1 MNFVKYPSL
10 ENLHNVKTPILSSD
24 LVAVTEKIDGSNC
37 SIVMNPAYDY
47 QFASRNQVT
56 DNTWNNIE
64 NVVGEDLI
72 QKFYEIAYDLDLT
85 IQVYGEIFSSR
96 ILKRIPYGATKVR
109 WFDIRVDGE
118 LQSPK
123 VFYQLMEKHNIKD
136 VVPFELMT
144 YYDFVGLNVDDLKT
158 QYADDAIAEGVVAK
172 SWNGHFD
179 DGYGNT
185 LIIKKK
191 SSGFSEL
198 KKIHKPKTEE
208 PLTEVQLKLLGYV
221 NESRVKS
228 AESKIGEFNM
238 KLTGQ
243 FIKEVSK
250 DAIEDFVKE
259 TPGVNKK
266 DYMSK
271 EFSNRVRTTIFDTF
285 GVK

>member
-1 MNFVKYPSL
+1 MNFIKYPSL
-10 ENLHNVKTPILSSD
+10 ENLHNVKTPILSSA

-37 SIVMNPAYDY
+37 SIVMNPAYEY

-64 NVVGEDLI
+64 SVVGKDLI
-72 QKFYEIAYDLDLT
+72 QKFHEIAYDLDLT

-96 ILKRIPYGATKVR
+96 ILKRIPYGEAKVR
-109 WFDIRVDGE
+109 WFDIRIDGE

-123 VFYQLMEKHNIKD
+123 AFYQLMEKYNIEA
-136 VVPFELMT
+136 VVPFELMK
-144 YYDFVGLNVDDLKT
+144 YDEFVGMNVDDRKT

-172 SWNGHFD
+172 SWNDHFD

-198 KKIHKPKTEE
+198 KKISKPKTKE
-208 PLTEVQLKLLGYV
+208 PLIEVQLKLLDYV

-228 AESKIGEFNM
+228 AESKIGEFDM
-238 KLTGQ
+238 KLMGQ
-243 FIKEVSK
+243 FIKEVST
-250 DAIEDFVKE
+250 DAIEDFIKE
-259 TPGVNKK
+259 NPGFNKK

-271 EFSNRVRTTIFDTF
+271 EFSNRVRTTIFNTF
-285 GVK
+285 GIK